1 MWIRKQNVDSER
13 SEPAEHEYVHTL
25 WIRPKTAVKTTVI
38 RCKDATAQRR
48 WNNKMTECSFNALA
62 FLFSF
67 KAGLILQSYDSCL
80 VGYLPLLNLFTL
92 TPQVNTCITPTFSRA
107 LCNPAALYSAR
118 FLPPFII
125 VLCSQL
131 MAVFV
136 TMLSSSFILI
146 WHQHV
151 LQLAVEAK
159 YCKRNESYFF
169 AFTIFCSKFSFTFW
183 QGL

>member
-13 SEPAEHEYVHTL
+13 SEPAEYEYVHTL

-80 VGYLPLLNLFTL
+80 EGYLPMPNLFTL

-107 LCNPAALYSAR
+107 VGDPSAVSSPR
-118 FLPPFII
+118 FLPSLINVYVHASVAI
-125 VLCSQL
+125 
-131 MAVFV
+131 FV
-136 TMLSSSFILI
+136 TALLNSSVGIIMTSACANTVNCI
-146 WHQHV
+146 
-151 LQLAVEAK
+151 
-159 YCKRNESYFF
+159 
-169 AFTIFCSKFSFTFW
+169 
-183 QGL
+183 